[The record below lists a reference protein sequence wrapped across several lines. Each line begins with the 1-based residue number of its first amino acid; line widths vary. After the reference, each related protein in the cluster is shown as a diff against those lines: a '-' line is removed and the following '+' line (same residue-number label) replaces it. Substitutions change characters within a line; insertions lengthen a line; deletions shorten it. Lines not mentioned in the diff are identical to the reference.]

1 MAKGG
6 FKTIFGTSGNDTLKG
21 DHDDGDT
28 IDGLAGND
36 LILAL
41 AGADF
46 LYGGDGN
53 DTVLGAA
60 GDDQIN
66 GGLGNDSLD
75 GGAGFDMANYAD
87 STSSVTLDLALT
99 TAQNTGGTGIDTLRN
114 FEGAYGGAF
123 NDILKAG
130 AAGSLLYGFEGND
143 LIVGRAGADTLR
155 GGAGD
160 DTVQGGAGNDLL
172 MAEEMGSISNDVIT
186 GGSGV
191 DTADYSEAAGAVTIS
206 LAITVAQNTGGA
218 GTDTITGVENV
229 NGSKFDDAIKGNG
242 AANGLYGDVGNDTLS
257 GMGGNDAL
265 DGFVGS
271 DVLLGGA
278 GNDTISGGWT
288 GLATD
293 VDVMTGGLGADTF
306 VFSNQTWSTAAGTDR
321 ITDFSHA
328 QLDKIDL
335 RGLGLS
341 AENFIGNA
349 AFSGVIGQMHIVNT
363 GGQQRIEVDHNG
375 DGVADG
381 LVIDVSSVTALASD
395 DFLF

>member
-1 MAKGG
+1 MARGG
-6 FKTIFGTSGNDTLKG
+6 FKTIFGTNGNDTLNG
-21 DHDDGDT
+21 DHNDGDT
-28 IDGLAGND
+28 IDGLAGDD
-36 LILAL
+36 LITAL
-41 AGADF
+41 AGPDF

-53 DTVLGAA
+53 DTIFGAA

-66 GGLGNDSLD
+66 GGSGNDFLD

-87 STSSVTLDLALT
+87 SASSVTLDLALT
-99 TAQNTGGTGIDTLRN
+99 TAQNTGGTGIDILRN

-130 AAGSLLYGFEGND
+130 AGGSLIYGFDGND

-186 GGSGV
+186 GGSGI
-191 DTADYSEAAGAVTIS
+191 DTADYSEAADAVTIS

-218 GTDTITGVENV
+218 GIDTITGVENV

-257 GMGGNDAL
+257 GMGGNDML

-293 VDVMTGGLGADTF
+293 IDVMTGGLGADTF
-306 VFSNQTWSTAAGTDR
+306 VFSNQTWSTAVGTDR
-321 ITDFSHA
+321 ITDFNHA

-341 AENFIGNA
+341 AANFIGEA
-349 AFSGVIGQMHIVNT
+349 AFNGVVGQMHVVTT
-363 GGQQRIEVDHNG
+363 GSVQRIEVDHNG
-375 DGVADG
+375 DGIADG
-381 LVIDVSSVTALASD
+381 LVIDVSSLTVLAVD